1 MRTAYIQ
8 QIMNQHRRCVVTTK
22 LKRMMAG
29 IIAVVAIPFLTGC
42 WYAAAAGAGA
52 AGGYELKKEGYKVQS
67 PVTKEKGKKDTKKE
81 SETSDQE

>member
-1 MRTAYIQ
+1 M
-8 QIMNQHRRCVVTTK
+8 K
-22 LKRMMAG
+22 LNRM
-29 IIAVVAIPFLTGC
+29 IAVVIIAFAIPYLSGC